1 MMLVEGDNR
10 LVLDKVN
17 LRKPIRHSL
26 AGMVETVGQTNQER
40 TESSTDTDF
49 REERQRRKCGKGWGF
64 LWDLVTERLLLT

>member
-1 MMLVEGDNR
+1 MLVEGDNR

-26 AGMVETVGQTNQER
+26 AGMEETVGQTNQER

-49 REERQRRKCGKGWGF
+49 REERQRRKCDKDWGF